1 MRRIN
6 KTAPENVKVRNRL
19 RKKKKTPTLW
29 EWHSPLPLS
38 SEDHLNLSH
47 CFVFL
52 TCFGVFRSVAEW
64 SQWFQSFFS
73 SYMRTI
79 SHLTNSYTLPSCL
92 RLIPQFYFSI
102 FHCYFDLFLLESY
115 FAPCFLLLSPISS
128 LAYFLPLIKIFN
140 SWTFLRLMSELAHF
154 HIITLASWNEL

>member
-1 MRRIN
+1 MSRCLIVS
-6 KTAPENVKVRNRL
+6 E
-19 RKKKKTPTLW
+19 KKTPTLW

-38 SEDHLNLSH
+38 SKDDLNLSH

-92 RLIPQFYFSI
+92 RLIHQFYFSI
-102 FHCYFDLFLLESY
+102 IHCYFDLFLLESY

-140 SWTFLRLMSELAHF
+140 S
-154 HIITLASWNEL
+154 

>member
-1 MRRIN
+1 MSRCLILS
-6 KTAPENVKVRNRL
+6 E
-19 RKKKKTPTLW
+19 KKTPTLW

-38 SEDHLNLSH
+38 SKDHLNLSH

-79 SHLTNSYTLPSCL
+79 SHLTNSYTLPCCL
-92 RLIPQFYFSI
+92 G
-102 FHCYFDLFLLESY
+102 LFLSCAFQSSTVTSTFSY
-115 FAPCFLLLSPISS
+115 LSLTWLPACFLLLSPISS
-128 LAYFLPLIKIFN
+128 LAYFLPLIYIFN

-154 HIITLASWNEL
+154 QIITLASWNEI